1 MSDVE
6 TIQKFIDYN
15 QPILDDIKDTNP
27 QLGNAVRTVVTELFA
42 KYIGV
47 PIKEETE
54 TVEETETIETN
65 YSKLSLEEINDKIES
80 AKELIELYDDP
91 EDSDQIEAE
100 AELLELELELENR
113 K

>member
-1 MSDVE
+1 MSDIA
-6 TIQKFIDYN
+6 TIQDFIDYN
-15 QPILDDIKDTNP
+15 QPILDEIKDTNP
-27 QLGNAVRTVVTELFA
+27 QLGNAVRSVVQELFA

-47 PIKEETE
+47 PIEEETE
-54 TVEETETIETN
+54 VEEIEIVETN
-65 YSKLSLEEINDKIES
+65 YSNLSIEKINDKIES

-91 EDSDQIEAE
+91 EESDQIDAE

>member
-1 MSDVE
+1 MSNVE
-6 TIQKFIDYN
+6 TIQQFIDYN
-15 QPILDDIKDTNP
+15 QPILDEIKDTNP
-27 QLGNAVRTVVTELFA
+27 QLGNAVRSVVEELFA

-47 PIKEETE
+47 PIK
-54 TVEETETIETN
+54 EETETIETN

-91 EDSDQIEAE
+91 EDSDQIDAE